1 MWVKFTIVNVFIPRN
16 VAQERRETNKE
27 WMCVREIENL
37 PKNGSNREKQKLTQ
51 EGEISLAEEDK

>member
-1 MWVKFTIVNVFIPRN
+1 
-16 VAQERRETNKE
+16 
-27 WMCVREIENL
+27 VREIENL